1 LVDIL
6 AKRQYNYYIQTHKGT
21 KMTTR
26 QKALAF
32 LYAGM
37 VLLLGTVGGIE
48 TSPDL
53 VSGDG
58 VYLGLFALVGIAF
71 MALGASYANQAAS
84 E

>member
-1 LVDIL
+1 
-6 AKRQYNYYIQTHKGT
+6 
-21 KMTTR
+21 MTTR

-58 VYLGLFALVGIAF
+58 VYLALFALVGIAF

>member
-1 LVDIL
+1 
-6 AKRQYNYYIQTHKGT
+6 
-21 KMTTR
+21 MTTR

-58 VYLGLFALVGIAF
+58 VYLGLFALVGIGF